1 MTHRKDPGAT
11 PSLGAL
17 DQLDLDPPQGRARRD
32 HAGDGDARPNEPPR
46 APRPARRRAWPWLV
60 GAALVLVIAAVL
72 ALATWRESLSQAL
85 IPSSELNRE
94 IEAAQ
99 LALARG
105 ELTRADGQ
113 GARERFQAVLA
124 RDPDH
129 PAARSGLV
137 AVREAALVQA
147 RAALAA
153 GDFQAARERME
164 LARAMAA
171 PADDLAGIEAE
182 LADRQSAEADI
193 ALRLQAARDAQAQGR
208 IEQQSD
214 GALAIYEDV
223 LRLQPDNAIALEGR
237 RSLLAGLLRDAE
249 RALAD
254 GDLRTAGALVDRVVA
269 ADPSHLGLPSVQA
282 RLGEARAAGENARE
296 TALQAARAD
305 LRAGRIEAAALG
317 YQALLAERPDD
328 VEARQ
333 GMDDAAAML
342 AARAGRLAADFEFD
356 AAEDAVARARE
367 WSPDSPAVAAAARR
381 LEQAR
386 AARDE
391 VPARPLDPGQLRGL
405 LDEARA
411 AMRAGDLVDPPG
423 ASAWDLLRRAQALA
437 PDNPGVREGFK
448 EYSRR
453 ARACFEDELAGNRL
467 GAAQACLDALVVR
480 ERSGDELAVD
490 RRRLAD
496 RWLAFG
502 EERLGAG
509 EFALARRAL
518 AAARDIDPS
527 NPRLGTFAE
536 RLRRAGG

>member
-1 MTHRKDPGAT
+1 MNHRKDPGAT

-17 DQLDLDPPQGRARRD
+17 DQLDLDRPRGREGSQDPP
-32 HAGDGDARPNEPPR
+32 PPAPGPPSR
-46 APRPARRRAWPWLV
+46 APRPPRSLFWVWFALGSLV
-60 GAALVLVIAAVL
+60 VVVALLL
-72 ALATWRESLSQAL
+72 ALGNWRESLSQAL

-105 ELTRADGQ
+105 ELSRADGQ

-137 AVREAALVQA
+137 AVREAALVHA
-147 RAALAA
+147 RAALAN
-153 GDFQAARERME
+153 GDFDAARQHLG

-182 LADRQSAEADI
+182 LANRQSAEADI
-193 ALRLQAARDAQAQGR
+193 AQRLQAARDAQAQGR
-208 IEQQSD
+208 IEQQGD
-214 GALAIYEDV
+214 GALALYEDV

-237 RSLLAGLLRDAE
+237 RSLLASLLLDAE

-254 GDLRTAGALVDRVVA
+254 GDLRTAGALVDRVVK

-296 TALQAARAD
+296 AALKAAQAE

-317 YQALLAERPDD
+317 FQALLAERPDD

-342 AARAGRLAADFEFD
+342 SARASRYAADFEFD
-356 AAEDAVARARE
+356 AAADAINRARE
-367 WSPDSPAVAAAARR
+367 WAPDSPAVAAAERR

-386 AARDE
+386 EARDE
-391 VPARPLDPGQLRGL
+391 VPGQAMDPDELDAL
-405 LDEARA
+405 LDEAA
-411 AMRAGDLVDPPG
+411 AARRAGDLVDPPG
-423 ASAWDLLRRAQALA
+423 ASAWDLLRRAQSMA
-437 PDNPGVREGFK
+437 PDNGAVRRAFV

-480 ERSGDELAVD
+480 DRGGDELADD

-518 AAARDIDPS
+518 SAAREVDPS
-527 NPRLGTFAE
+527 NPRLETFAE

>member
-1 MTHRKDPGAT
+1 MNHRKDPGAT

-17 DQLDLDPPQGRARRD
+17 DQLDLDRPRGREGPDGPPPSSPRVQK
-32 HAGDGDARPNEPPR
+32 PPR
-46 APRPARRRAWPWLV
+46 RMFWAWLAL
-60 GAALVLVIAAVL
+60 AALVVVVALLL
-72 ALATWRESLSQAL
+72 ALGTWRESLSLAL
-85 IPSSELNRE
+85 IPSSEVNRE

-105 ELTRADGQ
+105 ELSRADGQ

-137 AVREAALVQA
+137 AVREAALVHA
-147 RAALAA
+147 RAALAS
-153 GDFQAARERME
+153 GDLAAARQHLA

-182 LADRQSAEADI
+182 LANRQSAEADI
-193 ALRLQAARDAQAQGR
+193 AQRLQAAQQAQAQGR
-208 IEQQSD
+208 IEQQGD
-214 GALAIYEDV
+214 GALALYEDV

-237 RSLLAGLLRDAE
+237 RSVLAGLLDGAE

-254 GDLRTAGALVDRVVA
+254 GDLRTAGALVDRVVK
-269 ADPSHLGLPSVQA
+269 ADPSHLGLPAVQA

-296 TALQAARAD
+296 TALKAAQTE
-305 LRAGRIEAAALG
+305 LRAGRPEAAVLG
-317 YQALLAERPDD
+317 FQALLAEQPDD
-328 VEARQ
+328 AQARQ

-342 AARAGRLAADFEFD
+342 AARASRLAADFEFD
-356 AAEDAVARARE
+356 AAAEAIGRARE
-367 WSPDSPAVAAAARR
+367 WAPGSPAVAMAERR

-386 AARDE
+386 AAREQVSRQALDRDE
-391 VPARPLDPGQLRGL
+391 LNAL
-405 LDEARA
+405 LDEAAA

-423 ASAWDLLRRAQALA
+423 ASAWDLLRRAQAMA
-437 PDNPGVREGFK
+437 PDDGGVRRAFV

-480 ERSGDELAVD
+480 DRGGDALAD
-490 RRRLAD
+490 ERRRLAD

-518 AAARDIDPS
+518 SAAREVDPS
-527 NPRLGTFAE
+527 NPRLETFAE